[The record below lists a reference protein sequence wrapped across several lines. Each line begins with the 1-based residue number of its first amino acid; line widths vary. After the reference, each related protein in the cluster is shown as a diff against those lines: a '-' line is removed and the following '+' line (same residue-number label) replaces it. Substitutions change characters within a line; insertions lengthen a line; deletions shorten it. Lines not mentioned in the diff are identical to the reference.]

1 MKIMRIAS
9 QSLRQVADLLN
20 EDQVASL
27 IDHTELKPHVL
38 KRKIRSI
45 CDEAAAHGFATVCVN
60 GCWVRE
66 ASRYLESKSSQV
78 GVASVVGF
86 PLGQMSTE
94 SKAFEASD
102 AVAKGATEIDM
113 VINVGSVREMTAS
126 TGDESRAMRDSVRDD
141 ISAVVKKADGAPV
154 KVILETGYLTDQ
166 EIVEACRISEEAGAA
181 FVKTSTGFGP
191 MGAYPA
197 HLKLMRETVGDRLG
211 VKAAGGVTNFLEAI
225 RCMHAAANSPNLL
238 RPDKFRLGTS
248 NGINIVNSLSWARY
262 DDSWFVEEVPCKI
275 CPSNY
280 VSKQPLEIQTVY
292 VKKCKTCP
300 DNAYRKFKDF

>member
-1 MKIMRIAS
+1 MRIS
-9 QSLRQVADLLN
+9 RQSLREVAERLDEKQVAG
-20 EDQVASL
+20 L

-38 KRKIRSI
+38 KRKIRSV
-45 CDEAAAHGFATVCVN
+45 CDEADTHGFATVCVN
-60 GCWVRE
+60 SWWVPE
-66 ASRYLESKSSQV
+66 VSRYLRSKSSRV

-94 SKAFEASD
+94 SKGFETSD
-102 AVAKGATEIDM
+102 AIGNGATEIDM
-113 VINVGSVREMTAS
+113 VINVGAIREMTAS
-126 TGDESRAMRDSVRDD
+126 SGDESHRMRESVRDD
-141 ISAVVKKADGAPV
+141 IGAVVNKADGAPV
-154 KVILETGYLTDQ
+154 KVILETGYLTDE

-197 HLKLMRETVGDRLG
+197 HLKLMRDTVGDRLG

-225 RCMHAAANSPNLL
+225 RCIYAAANSPGLL
-238 RPDKFRLGTS
+238 RPERFRIGTS
-248 NGINIVNSLSWARY
+248 NGINIVNSLSWAKY

-275 CPSNY
+275 CPNNSI
-280 VSKQPLEIQTVY
+280 SKQPLEVQTVY

>member
-1 MKIMRIAS
+1 MRIPS
-9 QSLRQVADLLN
+9 QSLRQVADLLD
-20 EDQVASL
+20 EQHMAAL

-38 KRKIRSI
+38 RRKIRSL
-45 CDEAAAHGFATVCVN
+45 CDEAHTHGFATVCVN
-60 GCWVRE
+60 SCWVRE
-66 ASRYLESKSSQV
+66 ASQHLKSEQSRV

-94 SKAFEASD
+94 SKAFETSNAIAD
-102 AVAKGATEIDM
+102 GATEIDM
-113 VINVGSVREMTAS
+113 VINVGKVREMIAS
-126 TGDESRAMRDSVRDD
+126 TGAESQMMRELVHND
-141 ISAVVKKADGAPV
+141 IGAVVKKADGAPV

-181 FVKTSTGFGP
+181 FVKSSTGFGP
-191 MGAYPA
+191 MAAYPA
-197 HLKLMRETVGDRLG
+197 HLKLMRDTVGDRLG
-211 VKAAGGVTNFLEAI
+211 VKAAAGITNFLEAMRSI
-225 RCMHAAANSPNLL
+225 YAAANSPGLL

-248 NGINIVNSLSWARY
+248 NGINIVNSLSWAKY

-280 VSKQPLEIQTVY
+280 VSKQPLEIQTVF

>member
-1 MKIMRIAS
+1 MTTMRIAS
-9 QSLRQVADLLN
+9 QSLRQVADLLS
-20 EDQVASL
+20 EDQVARL
-27 IDHTELKPHVL
+27 IDHTELRPHVL
-38 KRKIRSI
+38 KSKIRSV
-45 CDEAAAHGFATVCVN
+45 CDEADTHGFATICVN
-60 GCWVRE
+60 GRWVRE
-66 ASRYLESKSSQV
+66 ASRYLKSRSSRV

-102 AVAKGATEIDM
+102 AVGNGATEIDM
-113 VINVGSVREMTAS
+113 VINVGGVREMTAS
-126 TGDESRAMRDSVRDD
+126 TGDESRAMRDFVRDD
-141 ISAVVKKADGAPV
+141 IGAVVKKVDGAPV

-166 EIVEACRISEEAGAA
+166 EIAEACRISEEAGAA

-225 RCMHAAANSPNLL
+225 RCIHAAANSPSLL

-248 NGINIVNSLSWARY
+248 NGINIVNSLSWAKY

-300 DNAYRKFKDF
+300 ENAYRKFKDF

>member
-1 MKIMRIAS
+1 MIVRIPA
-9 QSLRQVADLLN
+9 QSLREVAERLD
-20 EDQVASL
+20 EEQMAGL

-38 KRKIRSI
+38 RKKIRSL
-45 CDEAAAHGFATVCVN
+45 CDEADAHRFATVCIN
-60 GCWVRE
+60 SWWVRE
-66 ASRYLESKSSQV
+66 ASQYLKSKSSRV

-94 SKAFEASD
+94 SKAFETSD
-102 AVAKGATEIDM
+102 AITNGATEIDM
-113 VINVGSVREMTAS
+113 VINVGAIRYITVSS
-126 TGDESRAMRDSVRDD
+126 GDEGRQMRGLVRDD
-141 ISAVVKKADGAPV
+141 IGAVVKNADGAPV
-154 KVILETGYLTDQ
+154 KVILETGYLTDE

-197 HLKLMRETVGDRLG
+197 HLKLMRDSVGDRLG

-225 RCMHAAANSPNLL
+225 RSIYAAANSPTLL
-238 RPDKFRLGTS
+238 RPDRFRIGTS
-248 NGINIVNSLSWARY
+248 SGINIVNSLNWARY
-262 DDSWFVEEVPCKI
+262 DGSWFVEEVPCKI

-280 VSKQPLEIQTVY
+280 VSKQPLEVQTVY

>member
-1 MKIMRIAS
+1 VRIPS
-9 QSLRQVADLLN
+9 QSLREVAEHLDEEQVAG
-20 EDQVASL
+20 L

-38 KRKIRSI
+38 RKKIRSL
-45 CDEAAAHGFATVCVN
+45 CDEADTHGFATVCLN
-60 GCWVRE
+60 SWWVRE
-66 ASRYLESKSSQV
+66 ASQYLKSKSSRV
-78 GVASVVGF
+78 GIASVVGF
-86 PLGQMSTE
+86 PLGQMSTD
-94 SKAFEASD
+94 SKAFETSD
-102 AVAKGATEIDM
+102 AIGNGATEIDM
-113 VINVGSVREMTAS
+113 VINVGTVREMAGAS
-126 TGDESRAMRDSVRDD
+126 GDESGRMRELVRDD
-141 ISAVVKKADGAPV
+141 VEGVVKKADGAPV
-154 KVILETGYLTDQ
+154 KVILETGYLTDG
-166 EIVEACRISEEAGAA
+166 EIVEACRICEEAGAA

-197 HLKLMRETVGDRLG
+197 HLKLMRDTVGDRLG

-225 RCMHAAANSPNLL
+225 RCIYAAANSPSLL

-248 NGINIVNSLSWARY
+248 NGINIVNSLSWAKY

-280 VSKQPLEIQTVY
+280 VSKQPLEVQTLY

>member
-1 MKIMRIAS
+1 VRIPGEL
-9 QSLRQVADLLN
+9 LRQVAGRLN
-20 EDQVASL
+20 EEQMACL

-38 KRKIRSI
+38 RKKIRSL
-45 CDEAAAHGFATVCVN
+45 CDEANTHGFATVCIN
-60 GCWVRE
+60 SWWVRE
-66 ASRYLESKSSQV
+66 ASQQLKSKSSRV
-78 GVASVVGF
+78 GIASVVGF

-94 SKAFEASD
+94 SKAFETSD
-102 AVAKGATEIDM
+102 AIANGATEIDM
-113 VINVGSVREMTAS
+113 VINVGAVREMTAS
-126 TGDESRAMRDSVRDD
+126 SGDEKSMMRELVGDDVR
-141 ISAVVKKADGAPV
+141 AVVKRADGAPV
-154 KVILETGYLTDQ
+154 KVILETGYLTDE

-197 HLKLMRETVGDRLG
+197 HLKLMRDTVGDRLG

-225 RCMHAAANSPNLL
+225 RSIYAAANSSSLL
-238 RPDKFRLGTS
+238 RPDKFRIGTS
-248 NGINIVNSLSWARY
+248 NGINIVNSLNWAKY

-280 VSKQPLEIQTVY
+280 VSKQPFEVQAVY
-292 VKKCKTCP
+292 VKKCRTCP

>member
-1 MKIMRIAS
+1 MRISS
-9 QSLRQVADLLN
+9 QSLRQVADLLV
-20 EDQVASL
+20 EEQLAGL

-38 KRKIRSI
+38 RRKIRSI
-45 CDEAAAHGFATVCVN
+45 CDEADTHGFAAVCVN
-60 GCWVRE
+60 SCWVRE
-66 ASRYLESKSSQV
+66 ASEHLRSKSSRV
-78 GVASVVGF
+78 GIASVVGF

-102 AVAKGATEIDM
+102 AIAKGATEIDM
-113 VINVGSVREMTAS
+113 VVNVGKVREIAAS
-126 TGDESRAMRDSVRDD
+126 SADESRTMRNFVRED

-166 EIVEACRISEEAGAA
+166 EIVEACRISEDAGAA

-191 MGAYPA
+191 MSAYPA
-197 HLKLMRETVGDRLG
+197 HLKLMRETVGERLG

-225 RCMHAAANSPNLL
+225 RSIYAAANAPNLL
-238 RPDKFRLGTS
+238 RPDKFRIGTS
-248 NGINIVNSLSWARY
+248 NGINIVNSLSWAKY
-262 DDSWFVEEVPCKI
+262 DDSWFTEEVPCRI

-300 DNAYRKFKDF
+300 NNGYRKFKDF

>member
-1 MKIMRIAS
+1 VRIPA
-9 QSLRQVADLLN
+9 QSLREVAERLD
-20 EDQVASL
+20 EEQMAGL

-38 KRKIRSI
+38 RKKIRSL
-45 CDEAAAHGFATVCVN
+45 CDEADAHRFATVCIN
-60 GCWVRE
+60 SWWVRE
-66 ASRYLESKSSQV
+66 ASQYLKSKSSRV

-94 SKAFEASD
+94 SKAFETSD
-102 AVAKGATEIDM
+102 AIANGATEVDM
-113 VINVGSVREMTAS
+113 VINVGAIRDMTAS
-126 TGDESRAMRDSVRDD
+126 SGDEGRQMRALVRDD
-141 ISAVVKKADGAPV
+141 IGGVVKNADGAPV
-154 KVILETGYLTDQ
+154 KVILETGYLTDE
-166 EIVEACRISEEAGAA
+166 EIVQACRISEEAGAA

-197 HLKLMRETVGDRLG
+197 HLELMRDSVRDRLG

-225 RCMHAAANSPNLL
+225 RSIYAAANSPRLL
-238 RPDKFRLGTS
+238 RPDRFRIGTS
-248 NGINIVNSLSWARY
+248 NGINIVNSLNWARY

-280 VSKQPLEIQTVY
+280 VTKQPLEVQTVY

-300 DNAYRKFKDF
+300 DNVYRKFKDF

>member
-1 MKIMRIAS
+1 VRIPA
-9 QSLRQVADLLN
+9 QSLREVAERLD
-20 EDQVASL
+20 EEQMAGL

-38 KRKIRSI
+38 RKKIRSL
-45 CDEAAAHGFATVCVN
+45 CDEADAHRFATVCIN
-60 GCWVRE
+60 SRWVRE
-66 ASRYLESKSSQV
+66 ASQYLKSKSSPV

-94 SKAFEASD
+94 SKAFETSD
-102 AVAKGATEIDM
+102 AIANGATEVDM
-113 VINVGSVREMTAS
+113 VINVGAIRDMTVS
-126 TGDESRAMRDSVRDD
+126 SGDEGRQMRALVRDD
-141 ISAVVKKADGAPV
+141 IGAVMKNADGAPV
-154 KVILETGYLTDQ
+154 KVILETGYLTDE
-166 EIVEACRISEEAGAA
+166 EIVQACRISEEAGAA

-197 HLKLMRETVGDRLG
+197 HLKLMRDSVGDRLG

-225 RCMHAAANSPNLL
+225 RSIYAAANSRSLL
-238 RPDKFRLGTS
+238 RPDKFRIGTS
-248 NGINIVNSLSWARY
+248 SGINIVNSLNWAKY

-280 VSKQPLEIQTVY
+280 VTKQPLEVQTVY

>member
-1 MKIMRIAS
+1 MRIPA
-9 QSLRQVADLLN
+9 QSLREVAERLD
-20 EDQVASL
+20 EEQMAGL

-38 KRKIRSI
+38 RKKIRSL
-45 CDEAAAHGFATVCVN
+45 CDEADAHRFATVCIN
-60 GCWVRE
+60 SWWVRE
-66 ASRYLESKSSQV
+66 ASQYLKSKSSRV

-94 SKAFEASD
+94 SKAFETSD
-102 AVAKGATEIDM
+102 AIANGATEVDM
-113 VINVGSVREMTAS
+113 VINVGAIRDMTVS
-126 TGDESRAMRDSVRDD
+126 SGDEGRQMRALVRDD
-141 ISAVVKKADGAPV
+141 IGAVVKNADGAPV
-154 KVILETGYLTDQ
+154 KVILETGYLTDE
-166 EIVEACRISEEAGAA
+166 EIVEGCRISEEAGAA

-197 HLKLMRETVGDRLG
+197 HLKLMRDSVGDRLG

-225 RCMHAAANSPNLL
+225 RSIYAAANSPSLL
-238 RPDKFRLGTS
+238 RPDRFRIGTS
-248 NGINIVNSLSWARY
+248 SGINIVNSLNWARY
-262 DDSWFVEEVPCKI
+262 DGSWFVEEVPCKI

-280 VSKQPLEIQTVY
+280 VSKQPLEVQTVY

>member
-1 MKIMRIAS
+1 MRIAS
-9 QSLRQVADLLN
+9 QSLHEITQSLDERQM
-20 EDQVASL
+20 ASL

-38 KRKIRSI
+38 KRKIRSL
-45 CDEAAAHGFATVCVN
+45 CDEADTHGFATVCLN
-60 GCWVRE
+60 SCWARE
-66 ASRYLESKSSQV
+66 ASDYLKSKSSAV

-102 AVAKGATEIDM
+102 ATAKGATEIDM
-113 VINVGSVREMTAS
+113 VINVGKVRELTVSAGAERQ
-126 TGDESRAMRDSVRDD
+126 TTRELVRQD
-141 ISAVVKKADGAPV
+141 ISAVVKAANGAPV
-154 KVILETGYLTDQ
+154 KVILETGYLADQ

-197 HLKLMRETVGDRLG
+197 HLRLMRETVGDRLG

-225 RCMHAAANSPNLL
+225 RCMYAGANSPNLL
-238 RPDKFRLGTS
+238 RPERFRIGTS
-248 NGINIVNSLSWARY
+248 SGINIVNSLNWAKY
-262 DDSWFVEEVPCKI
+262 DTSWFVEEVPCKI

-292 VKKCKTCP
+292 VKKCRTCP
-300 DNAYRKFKDF
+300 DNSYRKFKDF

>member
-1 MKIMRIAS
+1 MRIPS
-9 QSLRQVADLLN
+9 QSLREVAQRL
-20 EDQVASL
+20 EEQQVASL
-27 IDHTELKPHVL
+27 IDHTELRPHVL
-38 KRKIRSI
+38 KRKIRSL

-60 GCWVRE
+60 SCWVRE
-66 ASRYLESKSSQV
+66 ASRYLKSKSGGV

-86 PLGQMSTE
+86 PLGQTSTE
-94 SKAFEASD
+94 SKVFETSD
-102 AVAKGATEIDM
+102 AVARGATEIDM
-113 VINVGSVREMTAS
+113 VINVGSVREITAS
-126 TGDESRAMRDSVRDD
+126 TGDESRVMRDIVRDD
-141 ISAVVKKADGAPV
+141 IGAVVKKADGAPV

-211 VKAAGGVTNFLEAI
+211 VKAAGGVTTFLEAI
-225 RCMHAAANSPNLL
+225 RSIYAAANSPDLL
-238 RPDKFRLGTS
+238 RPDKFRIGTS
-248 NGINIVNSLSWARY
+248 NGINIVNSLSWAKY
-262 DDSWFVEEVPCKI
+262 DDSWFMEEVPCKI

-280 VSKQPLEIQTVY
+280 VSRQPLEIQTVY

>member
-1 MKIMRIAS
+1 MRIAS
-9 QSLRQVADLLN
+9 QSLRKVAEFLDEEQVAG
-20 EDQVASL
+20 L
-27 IDHTELKPHVL
+27 IDHTELRPHVL
-38 KRKIRSI
+38 RRKIQSL
-45 CDEAAAHGFATVCVN
+45 CDEADTHRFATVCVN
-60 GCWVRE
+60 SCWVRE
-66 ASRYLESKSSQV
+66 ASHYLKSKSSRV

-94 SKAFEASD
+94 SKAFETSD
-102 AVAKGATEIDM
+102 AIANGATEIDM
-113 VINVGSVREMTAS
+113 VINVGKLREMSACAGS
-126 TGDESRAMRDSVRDD
+126 ESQVMRKFVRDD
-141 ISAVVKKADGAPV
+141 IGAVVKKADGAPV

-197 HLKLMRETVGDRLG
+197 HLKLMRDTVGDRLG
-211 VKAAGGVTNFLEAI
+211 VKAAGGVTNFLETI
-225 RCMHAAANSPNLL
+225 RCIHAAANSPSLL
-238 RPDKFRLGTS
+238 RPEKFRIGTS
-248 NGINIVNSLSWARY
+248 NGINIVNSLNWAKY
-262 DDSWFVEEVPCKI
+262 DSSWFVEEVPCKI

-280 VSKQPLEIQTVY
+280 VSKQPLEIQAAY

>member
-1 MKIMRIAS
+1 MKITRE
-9 QSLRQVADLLN
+9 SLRQVADMLT
-20 EDQVASL
+20 EEQVASL

-38 KRKIRSI
+38 RKKIRSL
-45 CDEAAAHGFATVCVN
+45 CDEADTHGFATVCVN
-60 GCWVRE
+60 GWWVRE
-66 ASRYLESKSSQV
+66 ASRYLKSKSSRV

-86 PLGQMSTE
+86 PLGQASTE
-94 SKAFEASD
+94 SKAFETSD
-102 AVAKGATEIDM
+102 AIAKGATEIDI
-113 VINVGSVREMTAS
+113 VINVGSMREMSAS
-126 TGDESRAMRDSVRDD
+126 TGDETRASREFVRDD
-141 ISAVVKKADGAPV
+141 IGAVVEKADGAPV

-181 FVKTSTGFGP
+181 FVKNSTGFGP

-197 HLKLMRETVGDRLG
+197 HLKLMRETVGDRQG

-225 RCMHAAANSPNLL
+225 RCIYAAANSPSLL
-238 RPDKFRLGTS
+238 RPDKFRIGTS

>member
-1 MKIMRIAS
+1 MRISS
-9 QSLRQVADLLN
+9 QALRQVANTLS
-20 EDQVASL
+20 EEQVASL

-38 KRKIRSI
+38 KKKIRSI
-45 CDEAAAHGFATVCVN
+45 CEEADTHGFATVCIN
-60 GCWVRE
+60 SCWVRE
-66 ASRYLESKSSQV
+66 ASQFLKSKSSRV

-86 PLGQMSTE
+86 PLGQMSTA
-94 SKAFEASD
+94 SKAFEASS
-102 AVAKGATEIDM
+102 AVADGATEIDM
-113 VINVGSVREMTAS
+113 VINVGSVREMTAT
-126 TGDESRAMRDSVRDD
+126 TGEEGQRIREFIRDD
-141 ISAVVKKADGAPV
+141 ISAVVKKSDGARV
-154 KVILETGYLTDQ
+154 KVILETGFLTDQ

-197 HLKLMRETVGDRLG
+197 HLKLMRDTVGDRLG
-211 VKAAGGVTNFLEAI
+211 IKAAGGVTNFIETI
-225 RCMHAAANSPNLL
+225 RCIHAAANSPNLL
-238 RPDKFRLGTS
+238 KPDKFRIGTS
-248 NGINIVNSLSWARY
+248 NGINIVNSLNWARY

-280 VSKQPLEIQTVY
+280 VSKQPFEIQTVY

>member
-1 MKIMRIAS
+1 MRISS
-9 QSLRQVADLLN
+9 QSLRQVAELLD
-20 EDQVASL
+20 EGEIAGL

-38 KRKIRSI
+38 RRKIRSV
-45 CDEAAAHGFATVCVN
+45 CDEAGAHRFATVCIN

-66 ASRYLESKSSQV
+66 ASQYLKSKSSRV
-78 GVASVVGF
+78 GIACVVGF

-94 SKAFEASD
+94 SKGFETSD
-102 AVAKGATEIDM
+102 AIANGATEIDM
-113 VINVGSVREMTAS
+113 VINIGKVREMTAS
-126 TGDESRAMRDSVRDD
+126 SGSESQTMRDFVRDD
-141 ISAVVKKADGAPV
+141 IATVVKKSDGAPV

-197 HLKLMRETVGDRLG
+197 HLKLMRDTVGDRVG

-225 RCMHAAANSPNLL
+225 RSIYAAANAPNLL
-238 RPDKFRLGTS
+238 RPDKFRIGTS
-248 NGINIVNSLSWARY
+248 NGINIVNSLSWAKY
-262 DDSWFVEEVPCKI
+262 DDSWFMEEVPCKI

-280 VSKQPLEIQTVY
+280 VSKQPLEVQTVY

-300 DNAYRKFKDF
+300 DNGYRKFKDF